1 MSAPASHTIHKI
13 LHSYWGY
20 TSFRPLQEEIIN
32 SVLQGNDTLALLPT
46 GGGKSICYQ
55 VPAMALNG
63 LCLVVSPL
71 IALMKDQVETLR
83 RKNITAFSITSA
95 NTRKEVEQILI
106 TAGNSNCK
114 FLYVSPERLHTHLF
128 REYLPGLGI
137 SLIAVDEAH
146 CISQWGY
153 DFRPAYLRIAEL
165 REELPNVPLLAVTAS
180 ATPVVQDDICK
191 QLQFHKHK
199 VFQGSFL
206 RPNLSFSVFQ
216 VDSKITKILQV
227 LRNVAGTAI
236 VYCKSRRMTQEVAE
250 LIRIQ
255 GFSADYYHAGLST
268 EERSNKQEAWIKNQ
282 IRVIVCTNAF
292 GMGIDK
298 PDVRVVIHHDVP
310 DCLEN
315 YYQEAGR
322 AGRDGQ
328 KAYAVLLYEAKDLL
342 ELQQLSEIRYPPVE
356 EIKQVYQCLVNYLQV
371 PAGSGEGQWMEFD
384 IADFIKRFK
393 LPQSTA
399 VYSLQLLQQQGW
411 ITYGSQ
417 VFLPSKLEFTAS
429 KETLERFE
437 KEHPQLEPVVKALLR
452 TYAGIFDME
461 TVISEFQLARIL
473 GKEKARIQQELTM
486 LHQAGIAVYAPQKEK
501 PLLQFLED
509 RPVTGEL
516 LIPEEQRLMRKE
528 QFEKRVRVMLDYIRK
543 QETCRSVVI
552 ARYFGDT
559 KVAECGI
566 CDVCLYKNKTHL
578 TPQEFAKTEQLLRE
592 KAGPSGLD
600 LKQLLQA
607 SGTRQRQKIMMV
619 VNHLVAEEKATLTE
633 NGFLLL
639 EPSGLS

>member
-1 MSAPASHTIHKI
+1 
-13 LHSYWGY
+13 
-20 TSFRPLQEEIIN
+20 
-32 SVLQGNDTLALLPT
+32 
-46 GGGKSICYQ
+46 
-55 VPAMALNG
+55 
-63 LCLVVSPL
+63 
-71 IALMKDQVETLR
+71 
-83 RKNITAFSITSA
+83 
-95 NTRKEVEQILI
+95 
-106 TAGNSNCK
+106 
-114 FLYVSPERLHTHLF
+114 
-128 REYLPGLGI
+128 
-137 SLIAVDEAH
+137 
-146 CISQWGY
+146 
-153 DFRPAYLRIAEL
+153 
-165 REELPNVPLLAVTAS
+165 
-180 ATPVVQDDICK
+180 
-191 QLQFHKHK
+191 
-199 VFQGSFL
+199 
-206 RPNLSFSVFQ
+206 
-216 VDSKITKILQV
+216 
-227 LRNVAGTAI
+227 
-236 VYCKSRRMTQEVAE
+236 VAE

-371 PAGSGEGQWMEFD
+371 PAGSGEGQWLEFD

-429 KETLERFE
+429 KETLEHFE

-473 GKEKARIQQELTM
+473 GKEKERIQQELTM

-501 PLLQFLED
+501 PLLQFLEE

-592 KAGPSGLD
+592 KAGPNGLE